1 MIEHI
6 YTTPIYQKQLG
17 TSILTSI
24 HRYVQTGQFGVSK
37 KAHSTRGGYQSDE
50 EFLKSLDP
58 EIEMFKK
65 EIFACVS
72 EYLNDF
78 FKAYTNKERNDQSIH
93 FELWGWITQFSKGGY
108 NAPHLHPRSTISGVY
123 YVETPTSVLKNEEGD
138 YAGWLCL
145 LDPRAN
151 SQNWPLP
158 GQVNNIFISPVPG
171 SIVLFPSSLSHF
183 VPPFHGDGTRTAIAF
198 NLRHKI

>member
-17 TSILTSI
+17 TSTLTSI
-24 HRYVQTGQFGVSK
+24 NRYVQTGQFGVSK

-50 EFLKSLDP
+50 DFFKSADL
-58 EIEMFKK
+58 EIEMLKK
-65 EIFACVS
+65 EIFACVR

-78 FKAYTNKERNDQSIH
+78 FKAYTNKESKDQSMH

-108 NAPHLHPRSTISGVY
+108 NSPHLHPRSTISGVY
-123 YVETPTSVLKNEEGD
+123 YVETPISVLKNEEGNH
-138 YAGWLCL
+138 AGWLCF

-158 GQVNNIFISPVPG
+158 GQVNNFFISPVPG

-183 VPPFHGDGTRTAIAF
+183 VPPFQGDGIRTAIAF